1 LTGTPL
7 AVGLSI
13 LAREFRADVSTSF
26 RSCDMRN
33 WMKLASLGV
42 VVALAGAV
50 RADDKPK
57 EGDKPTGD
65 DKTMTETHF
74 VDHAY
79 TGCQNELLL
88 ARLAQQRARNEEVRK
103 FAIKMIEEHNKG
115 NQALILIVSKQ
126 RIAVPDK
133 PLKEQQ
139 KDLDRLH
146 SNEVKDFDKEY
157 MECIVRDHEKAI
169 EMFERAAKELKNEE
183 LKEFASKAVPAL
195 KEHLALAKEV
205 RGKLAGGSG
214 VERTGAEERTG
225 ARGRDDG
232 KALSD
237 NEFVTKAASS
247 GLAEVAIGK
256 LGQEKAKNADVK
268 KFAERVVTDHSKA
281 NEELIRIAKDSGIT
295 VPDKPSTDHEQHV
308 KHFSEG
314 SARDFDKAFVNHMV
328 QSHTKG
334 VDLFTK
340 GSKELTNEK
349 LRGFAEKTLPT
360 LKEHLEIAKKLQ
372 GQLGRE

>member
-1 LTGTPL
+1 
-7 AVGLSI
+7 
-13 LAREFRADVSTSF
+13 
-26 RSCDMRN
+26 MRT
-33 WMKLASLGV
+33 WMKLASLAV

-57 EGDKPTGD
+57 EGDKPTD
-65 DKTMTETHF
+65 DKTMTETNF

-103 FAIKMIEEHNKG
+103 FANKMIEEHNKG

-139 KDLDRLH
+139 KELDRLH

-157 MECIVRDHEKAI
+157 MECIVKDHEKAI
-169 EMFERAAKELKNEE
+169 EMFERASKELKNEE
-183 LKEFASKAVPAL
+183 LKEFATKAVPAL

-205 RGKLAGGSG
+205 RGKLEAGSG
-214 VERTGAEERTG
+214 VERTGTEERTG
-225 ARGRDDG
+225 ARGGRDEG

-237 NEFVTKAASS
+237 NEFVMKAGSS

-256 LGQEKAKNADVK
+256 VGQEKAKNADVK

-281 NEELIRIAKDSGIT
+281 NEELTRIAKDSGIT
-295 VPDKPSTDHEQHV
+295 VPDKPSAEQEQHV

-314 SARDFDKAFVNHMV
+314 AARDFDKDFVNHMV
-328 QSHTKG
+328 DSHTKG

-340 GSKELTNEK
+340 ASKELKNEK
-349 LRGFAEKTLPT
+349 LRGFADKTLPT

-372 GQLGRE
+372 GQLK

>member
-1 LTGTPL
+1 
-7 AVGLSI
+7 
-13 LAREFRADVSTSF
+13 
-26 RSCDMRN
+26 MRT

-65 DKTMTETHF
+65 DKTMTDSHF

-103 FAIKMIEEHNKG
+103 FANKMVEDHVKG

-126 RIAVPDK
+126 RIAVPDR

-139 KDLDRLH
+139 KELDRLH

-157 MECIVRDHEKAI
+157 MACIVKEHEKAL
-169 EMFERAAKELKNEE
+169 ELFERGAKELKNEE
-183 LKEFASKAVPAL
+183 LKEFATKAIPAT

-205 RGKLAGGSG
+205 RSKLEGGSG
-214 VERTGAEERTG
+214 VERTGAGERTG
-225 ARGRDDG
+225 AEERAGSRGARDEG
-232 KALSD
+232 KALTD

-295 VPDKPSTDHEQHV
+295 VPDKPSAEHEQHV

-314 SARDFDKAFVNHMV
+314 AARDFDKDFVNHMV
-328 QSHTKG
+328 NSHTKG

-340 GSKELTNEK
+340 ASKELKNEK

-372 GQLGRE
+372 GQLK